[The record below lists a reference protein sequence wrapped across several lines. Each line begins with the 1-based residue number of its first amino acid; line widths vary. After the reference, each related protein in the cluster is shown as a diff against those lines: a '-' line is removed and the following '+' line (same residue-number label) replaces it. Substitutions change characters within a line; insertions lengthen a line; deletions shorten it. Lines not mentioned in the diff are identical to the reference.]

1 MQALNTSTSMRIYIE
16 GGEKMK
22 NIGYKKGVVFVIIV
36 VMLLIVPSTLATFNL
51 TVVKTIKNNTGEDL
65 PDLVILDIK
74 KGSDYKDWI
83 LNAVVLNDG
92 DGEVPGGTDR
102 TLKCTVFSPILPI
115 KVLEHTYP
123 ITGGTHPILPGEIS
137 SSFRLGICKPS
148 DPPGIYKVYFKVDPD
163 NAIDESNENNNVVW
177 AYYIFHWIYVRTPLT
192 RLTPLQ
198 QVSKIPG
205 SMPLNIP

>member
-1 MQALNTSTSMRIYIE
+1 
-16 GGEKMK
+16 MK
-22 NIGYKKGVVFVIIV
+22 KTCYKKGFVFVIMV
-36 VMLLIVPSTLATFNL
+36 VILLTVPSTFATFNHN
-51 TVVKTIKNNTGEDL
+51 VVETLNNDKGEDL
-65 PDLVILDIK
+65 PDLKIFEIK
-74 KGSDYKDWI
+74 EYFNEYYWY
-83 LNAVVLNDG
+83 LYARVLNQG
-92 DGEVPGGTDR
+92 TGEVPRGTER
-102 TLKCTVFSPILPI
+102 TLKCAVFSPILGI
-115 KVLEHTYP
+115 KVSEHTYP

-163 NAIDESNENNNVVW
+163 HAIAESNENNNVVW

-198 QVSKIPG
+198 QVSKMPG